1 MFLRQMHPPRL
12 ASERA
17 VGVTHPAEVRTAE
30 DANVAEPV
38 MLPTAMALPRAPRA
52 TPWAPMPPFVARP
65 DDEAERGGNTGASE
79 KRLLKESEQK

>member
-1 MFLRQMHPPRL
+1 MHPPRL

-52 TPWAPMPPFVARP
+52 TPWAPMPPFVARR
-65 DDEAERGGNTGASE
+65 DDEAERGG
-79 KRLLKESEQK
+79 KRGCVRRGLKELEEKYKIGV